1 MTKKTKLLPP
11 SYLLIGILL
20 MFVLHYLFPLMTLV
34 PKPWIFMGLFSIT
47 LGIWINLQAD
57 RLFKK
62 ARTTIHSFGE
72 PSHLVNSSIYQY
84 SRNPMYLGMVLVLCG
99 VAIVLGSLTPFLI
112 IPIYIVMI
120 NNIFIKFEE
129 RRMERNFGQLWVE
142 YTLRVR
148 RWI

>member
-1 MTKKTKLLPP
+1 MTRKTKLLPP

-20 MFVLHYLFPLMTLV
+20 MMVLHYLFPIMTLV
-34 PKPWIFMGLFSIT
+34 PKPWILMGLFLII

-57 RLFKK
+57 RLFNK
-62 ARTTIHSFGE
+62 ARTTINSFGE
-72 PSHLVNSSIYQY
+72 PSQLVNSGIYRY

-99 VAIVLGSLTPFLI
+99 VAITLGSLTPFLI
-112 IPIYIVMI
+112 IPIFILLI
-120 NNIFIKFEE
+120 NNIFIQFEE
-129 RRMERNFGQLWVE
+129 RKMEEKFERLWVE